1 MVSAEDGL
9 SVLLVDDDTV
19 LLRAAGRIL
28 SRHATTMTAESAAA
42 ARVLL
47 AQHRFDIVVSDYAMP
62 GEDGLSLLAFVREI
76 YPDAMLILFSGNEFE
91 HGAQAVLDGRI
102 HEAVPK
108 AVGFDPLVEL
118 VQAARQARG

>member
-1 MVSAEDGL
+1 MTDEDDL
-9 SVLLVDDDTV
+9 SLLLVDDDAT

-28 SRHATTMTAESAAA
+28 SRHAKTMTADSAAS

-47 AQHRFDIVVSDYAMP
+47 SVHRFDVVVSDYAMP
-62 GEDGLSLLAFVREI
+62 GEDGLSLLAFVREL
-76 YPDAMLILFSGNEFE
+76 YPDATLILFSGDEFE

-108 AVGFDPLVEL
+108 AVGFDPLVKL
-118 VQAARQARG
+118 VQAARLARG